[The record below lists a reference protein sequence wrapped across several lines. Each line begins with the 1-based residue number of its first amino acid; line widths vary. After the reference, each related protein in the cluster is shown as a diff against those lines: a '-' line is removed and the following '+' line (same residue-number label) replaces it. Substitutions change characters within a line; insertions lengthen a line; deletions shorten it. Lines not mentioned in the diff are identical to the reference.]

1 MHITT
6 RRRLRTIARD
16 LPAAAAFL
24 LGIALIYT
32 GARLL
37 LGWWLP

>member
-6 RRRLRTIARD
+6 RRRIRTIARD
-16 LPAAAAFL
+16 IPAAAAFL
-24 LGIALIYT
+24 LAIALMFT

>member
-6 RRRLRTIARD
+6 RRRLRTIARNV
-16 LPAAAAFL
+16 PAAAVFL
-24 LGIALIYT
+24 LGIALVFT